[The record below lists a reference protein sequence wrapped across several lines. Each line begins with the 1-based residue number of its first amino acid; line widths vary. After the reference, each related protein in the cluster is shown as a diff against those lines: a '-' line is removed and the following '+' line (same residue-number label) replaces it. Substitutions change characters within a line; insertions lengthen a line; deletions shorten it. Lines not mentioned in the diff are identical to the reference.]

1 MPAYLVELQE
11 NEKTQLQKS
20 MALGKL
26 IVWAESA
33 AQAKSVA
40 KGWTEGDSNAAWDN
54 ATVTDLSTVQNFSGL
69 GIYFLIHDLATE
81 NPDPDIEV
89 DVTMPSGNVVASGT
103 IDTAGTGY
111 SENDILTPAT
121 GTKTRA
127 ATFRVTSVGGSGEV
141 TGVELVDPGD
151 SYTVDPTL
159 DGVATTVL
167 PDNGSGCELDLV
179 MVANDYK
186 NLVGKAV
193 TDLNATVIDGAEV
206 DFANDTLTVAAI
218 ADGLGDRML
227 IAKFYQVSD
236 PAKVEVTGLFDTVV
250 DEDVAAAVLTVAL
263 EPSVVAGKVLAAF

>member
-20 MALGKL
+20 MVLGKL
-26 IVWAESA
+26 VVWAESA
-33 AQAKSVA
+33 TQAKSVA

-54 ATVTDLSTVQNFSGL
+54 ATVTDLSTVQDFSGL
-69 GIYFLIHDLATE
+69 GIYFLVHDLATE
-81 NPDPDIEV
+81 DPDPDIEV

-141 TGVELVDPGD
+141 TGIELVDPGD
-151 SYTVDPTL
+151 RYTVDPTL
-159 DGVATTVL
+159 DGVATTAS
-167 PDNGSGCELDLV
+167 PANGSGCELDLV
-179 MVANDYK
+179 MIANDYK
-186 NLVGKAV
+186 NLIGKAV
-193 TDLNATVIDGAEV
+193 TDLNATVIDGAAV
-206 DFANDTLTVAAI
+206 DFANDLLTVAAI

-227 IAKFYQVSD
+227 VAKFYQVLD

-250 DEDVAAAVLTVAL
+250 DEGVEAAVLTVAL
-263 EPSVVAGKVLAAF
+263 EPSVVAGKVLASF